1 MRRLAIFS
9 FPLGRR
15 PCAPPSCPLDG
26 ALWLLGA
33 LALSAA
39 LLTGLPLGSKSEAG
53 GAVGSHGPGGG
64 LSLDGGLYGL
74 VLAARPGA
82 G

>member
-9 FPLGRR
+9 FSFGAAAL
-15 PCAPPSCPLDG
+15 CAALLPLDG

-39 LLTGLPLGSKSEAG
+39 LLTGLPLGSKKAR
-53 GAVGSHGPGGG
+53 
-64 LSLDGGLYGL
+64 
-74 VLAARPGA
+74 LAARPGA